1 MKIFISHKQDD
12 SFTANQIANEL
23 EICNVDY
30 YLDVLDTS
38 VILNSRQLTNHIRS
52 SLNECTDII
61 VVMSSVTSLSQWVPF
76 EVGMAA
82 QVSMPTVTFLK
93 ENVSLPEFLADWP
106 CLKKVTDIQKY
117 VLTRKDVDREYR
129 PIYEDAGYDDEIFRQ
144 KRVERFYD
152 VLKQR
157 L

>member
-1 MKIFISHKQDD
+1 MKIFISHKQED